1 MALSRL
7 EKCLSYHARALLPH
21 VLSRESSH
29 RVAYVFSLICAMS
42 SGFITL
48 IALYSKPWHL
58 QLGYSAWQVN
68 TIVSVTN
75 LGMYLTPPV
84 LGWLA
89 DTHGPI
95 TLSALAILGFIPSY
109 AYAGYSFNNPEFA
122 SFRLTLAAFVVIGIS
137 TSALYFSA
145 LLTCAKL
152 CPRQKIL
159 SISLPTT
166 CYGISSLLGSQLL
179 RADYFWSAGHLNLG
193 SVFNTF
199 ACLYGAVGLLAWIAT
214 STVSMLHHH
223 DPHVDEQQPLLPVP
237 ADERLRQKSFFH
249 DGIAYVLALSMLLAL
264 GPLEMF
270 VANMGSFS
278 NLVSND
284 SAQLS
289 NQMLSIYALSST
301 VARLFTGL
309 LTDVLS
315 ARKISAKWVLISH
328 LLLCLLCQLGALQL
342 TQAAS
347 LPPHWRIL
355 SMGALIGFVY
365 GGLYTIYP
373 TVVLIVWGDKLF
385 GTAYGSMMIAPAI
398 GAALSCM
405 GYAKVFDANCAA
417 TDGDNNQCI
426 APVFKITSVQIVC
439 SLVVTQVALRA
450 WKRRDVPI

>member
-7 EKCLSYHARALLPH
+7 EKCLSHHARTLLPH
-21 VLSRESSH
+21 VLSKESSY
-29 RVAYVFSLICAMS
+29 RLAYVFSLICAMS

-58 QLGYSAWQVN
+58 QLGYTAWQVN
-68 TIVSVTN
+68 TIVSFAN
-75 LGMYLTPPV
+75 LGTYLTPPV

-95 TLSALAILGFIPSY
+95 TLSALAIIGFIPSY
-109 AYAGYSFNNPEFA
+109 AYVGYSFNHPELA
-122 SFRLTLAAFVVIGIS
+122 SFRMTVVAFVVIGVS

-152 CPRQKIL
+152 CPTRKIL

-179 RADYFWSAGHLNLG
+179 RAGCFWSEGYLDLG
-193 SVFNTF
+193 SVFTTF
-199 ACLYGAVGLLAWIAT
+199 AWLYAAVGLLAWIAT

-223 DPHVDEQQPLLPVP
+223 NSQIDEQQPLLPVP
-237 ADERLRQKSFFH
+237 ADERSRQKNFFQ
-249 DGIAYVLALSMLLAL
+249 DAIAYVLAVSMLLAL

-270 VANMGSFS
+270 VANMGSLS
-278 NLVSND
+278 NLISND

-301 VARLFTGL
+301 AARILTGL

-315 ARKISAKWVLISH
+315 AKKISAKWILIAH
-328 LLLCLLCQLGALQL
+328 LLLCLLSQLGVLQL
-342 TQAAS
+342 TQSTS
-347 LPPHWRIL
+347 LPPHWKIL
-355 SMGALIGFVY
+355 SMGGLIGFVY

-373 TVVLIVWGDKLF
+373 TIVLIVWGDKLF

-398 GAALSCM
+398 GSALSCM
-405 GYAKVFDANCAA
+405 SYAKVFDSNCV
-417 TDGDNNQCI
+417 DENNNCI
-426 APVFKITSVQIVC
+426 SPVFKITTVELAC
-439 SLVVTQVALRA
+439 CLVVTMVALRA
-450 WKRRDVPI
+450 WKRRAVPI